1 MNYNFLERLRQWFSF
16 PTSSSA
22 IVRLTFW
29 GDARYEVTPSEAA
42 RGGNYSKNERKS
54 LQRTIETGSEAF
66 CCTIVIIWSPGS
78 PGKRQS
84 KGVTL
89 QMVSDVFLAERWKGT
104 RGVEQQIRLER
115 LLSAMRT
122 QFSVWCLETA
132 RRFSGWCQKLLAK
145 IRSGLLSVDWNL
157 FIYTNEE
164 MCNTRTDICKSID
177 GRKLE
182 IIGWKNSLLSTIL
195 NSNREAWFHSTPISC
210 DCN

>member
-1 MNYNFLERLRQWFSF
+1 MNYNFWNNRQWFSF

-22 IVRLTFW
+22 IVRLTLW
-29 GDARYEVTPSEAA
+29 GDARYEVTPPEAA

-89 QMVSDVFLAERWKGT
+89 QMASDVFLAERWKGT

-132 RRFSGWCQKLLAK
+132 WRFSGWCQKQLAK
-145 IRSGLLSVDWNL
+145 IRSGLLSVHWNL
-157 FIYTNEE
+157 FIYYIYE
-164 MCNTRTDICKSID
+164 
-177 GRKLE
+177 RK
-182 IIGWKNSLLSTIL
+182 NV
-195 NSNREAWFHSTPISC
+195 
-210 DCN
+210 